1 MSKWIVRFLY
11 LLLSL
16 PVCYLILV
24 LILSSVPVNPAETDP
39 IPEDRVLMYV
49 RSNGAH
55 TDLVVP
61 VRNAI
66 RDWQELIDFDEYRE
80 GNYRYIA
87 FGWGDKGFYL
97 NTPTWADLKMSTA
110 VNALS
115 GRGGTAL
122 HVTLYSGMVES
133 DRTRAVWL
141 TSEQYHN
148 LSAHIEEAF
157 YRSETGDPVRID
169 AVTYTSGYDHF
180 YEASGTY
187 SCFYTCNSWT
197 NEGLKKAGVRTAL
210 WAPVEWSV
218 MRYR

>member
-1 MSKWIVRFLY
+1 MSKWLVRFLY
-11 LLLSL
+11 LILCLPLCYVLLT
-16 PVCYLILV
+16 
-24 LILSSVPVNPAETDP
+24 LILSSVPVNSVNTDP
-39 IPEDRVLMYV
+39 VPEGSVLMYV
-49 RSNGAH
+49 CSNGAH

-66 RDWQELIDFDEYRE
+66 HDWQELIDFDDFRQGTYH
-80 GNYRYIA
+80 YIA

-110 VNALS
+110 FNALS

-122 HVTLYSGMVES
+122 HVTVYAEIEES
-133 DRTRAVWL
+133 DHTRPVWL
-141 TSEQYHN
+141 TSEQYHK
-148 LSAHIEEAF
+148 LAAHIESSF
-157 YRSETGDPVRID
+157 CRSETGDPVRIE
-169 AVTYTSGYDHF
+169 APAYTSGYDHF
-180 YEASGTY
+180 YEATGTY

-197 NEGLKKAGVRTAL
+197 NEGLKKAGIRTAL